1 MKESKT
7 IKIPTYNCKVIFT
20 VTALLK
26 QESDKIFKKYKI
38 TDEETEGENEGITI
52 SPDLEKYY
60 LLIDIVY
67 LTYNTIAHEIHHAVI
82 RITKDRGIEDEE
94 AQAWLCGHLSGEI
107 YKFLDNKKIE
117 VKHGRS

>member
-1 MKESKT
+1 MKQSKT
-7 IKIPTYNCKVIFT
+7 IKISTYNCKVVFV

-26 QESDKIFKKYKI
+26 EESNKIFKKYKI
-38 TDEETEGENEGITI
+38 TDEQDEGENEGITI

-67 LTYNTIAHEIHHAVI
+67 LTHNTIAHEIYHAVT

-94 AQAWLCGHLSGEI
+94 AQAWLCGYLSEEI

-117 VKHGRS
+117 AKHGRK

>member
-1 MKESKT
+1 MKQTKT
-7 IKIPTYNCKVIFT
+7 IKISTYNCKVVFV
-20 VTALLK
+20 VTGLLK

-38 TDEETEGENEGITI
+38 MDEQDEGENEGITI

-67 LTYNTIAHEIHHAVI
+67 LTHNTIAHEIYHAVT

-94 AQAWLCGHLSGEI
+94 AQAWLCGYLSEEI

-117 VKHGRS
+117 VKHGRK